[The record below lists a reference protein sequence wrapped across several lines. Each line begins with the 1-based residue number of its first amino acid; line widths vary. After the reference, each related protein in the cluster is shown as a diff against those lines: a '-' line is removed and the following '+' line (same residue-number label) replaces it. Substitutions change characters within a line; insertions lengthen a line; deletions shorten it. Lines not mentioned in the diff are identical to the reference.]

1 MTGPKVDI
9 GRDLVA
15 FCAAQSSY
23 SLTDTPGESYPEAAD
38 AIRVIGG
45 SAGGTIPVAPREDK
59 FGTATAVPGIEQKRT
74 AEGSM
79 EGYVM
84 PSGVLVNPPDIGVD
98 LLIKGGWTL
107 IDNSAVNQ
115 VVSGG
120 SSTAIKVD
128 LGASTGFAV
137 GQGVIV
143 ETGNGTGF
151 YEARKIAGVDAGGT
165 NIIVE
170 PPLTFSPAAS
180 ATVKGCISYK
190 PSDSRDS
197 SEDALTLWL
206 MNNNSADRISGWSP
220 TSYEFTMGGDDAA
233 RYTVS
238 GSGQRHDRLFQTS
251 LNGTVLTGASSMV
264 VSDSLASSG
273 DALNT
278 YWMIEDGGS
287 TAAEAVKVTGIS
299 GATWT
304 VTRGAVAGYPNPGST
319 WGSGST
325 VRPFR
330 PVGTYAGS
338 PVPDTSGQIVFS
350 HGGRGATAGLSLQCN
365 SASLSCGFGVALR
378 EDVHGTTYKAQGYTM
393 NQREVRATLSG
404 WTLKDENMVAAMQA
418 FQTTSLSGGNSQQ
431 TGVVVQSGQAAGSM
445 FSWVAPRF
453 RTEDLSLDRG
463 AEEVTLELTGLCEGT
478 STGAD
483 EILLIFS

>member
-1 MTGPKVDI
+1 MTGPKIDI
-9 GRDLVA
+9 GRDLTAFVA
-15 FCAAQSSY
+15 SQAAF
-23 SLTDTPGESYPEAAD
+23 SLTDAAGESYPEAAD

-45 SAGGTIPVAPREDK
+45 SAGGTVPVVPREDK

-84 PSGVLVNPPDIGVD
+84 PSGALTNPPDIGVD
-98 LLIKGGWTL
+98 LLIKGGWAL
-107 IDNSAVNQ
+107 LDNSAVNQ
-115 VVSGG
+115 TVSGG
-120 SSTAIKVD
+120 GSTAIKVD

-151 YEARKIAGVDAGGT
+151 YEARKISGVNAGGT

-180 ATVKGCISYK
+180 ATVKGCISYA
-190 PSDSRDS
+190 PSDSRDTG
-197 SEDALTLWL
+197 EDALTLWL

-238 GSGQRHDRLFQTS
+238 GAGQRHDRLFQTA
-251 LNGTVLTGASSMV
+251 LDGTVVTGASSLV
-264 VSDSLASSG
+264 VEDELASSG

-278 YWMIEDGGS
+278 YWMIEDGGV

-299 GATWT
+299 GPTWT
-304 VTRGAVAGYPNPGST
+304 VTRGAVGGYPNPGTT
-319 WGSGST
+319 WASGST
-325 VRPFR
+325 IRPFR

-338 PVPDTSGQIVFS
+338 PVPDTSGQIVVS
-350 HGGRGATAGLSLQCN
+350 KGGRGSVTPLSLQCN

-404 WTLKDENMVAAMQA
+404 WTLKAENMIAAMQA
-418 FQTTSLSGGNSQQ
+418 FQTTSVSGGSSQQ

-445 FSWVAPRF
+445 FTWVAPRF
-453 RTEDLSLDRG
+453 RTEDMSLDRG

-478 STGAD
+478 PTGAD